1 MASVYKKRDKLYVSW
16 YDVSTR
22 KTINRATKLPD
33 TPKNRKEAQKLADEL
48 QKGLDKNKEEFDK
61 GSLVKKSTIKSAYE
75 HFLRNNSNKH
85 KDTIKDYD
93 RFFDL
98 FKKTF
103 NEGSPCSILNK
114 LSVEEWII
122 GVKKLSQQQNS
133 IHGYYKQC
141 NHFLNFLFEYNYIPM
156 FKINKDVKTKPEVK
170 EIIVFRDEDLQKIF
184 DNLKTKNSNFR
195 TMIYLAYYSGLRSTD
210 LLSMVVEKVN
220 FENNSI
226 SYYSPKLKKWYT
238 VPFHKDLTEVL
249 QVRIKKIKTGKL
261 LNYTDDS
268 DMGKAF
274 KRYLTKLELNGRGY
288 SMRTFRKTFITNA
301 SAAMDLATVSKL
313 VGHKNITTTAKYYN
327 KVDLAK
333 KAEEL
338 NRFQGI
344 VSAE

>member
-1 MASVYKKRDKLYVSW
+1 MASVYKKRDKLYISW
-16 YDVSTR
+16 YDWPTGKS
-22 KTINRATKLPD
+22 KNRATRLLD
-33 TPKNRKEAQKLADEL
+33 TPKNNKEANKMAEEL

-61 GSLVKKSTIKSAYE
+61 NSLVKKSTIESAFE

-85 KDTIKDYD
+85 KDTIKDYN
-93 RFFDL
+93 RFFEL

-103 NEGSPCSILNK
+103 NEGGPCTLLNK
-114 LSVEEWII
+114 LSVEAWII
-122 GVKKLSQQQNS
+122 GIKKLAHQQNT
-133 IHGYYKQC
+133 IHGYFKQC

-156 FKINKDVKTKPEVK
+156 FKINKDVRTKPEVK

-195 TMIYLAYYSGLRSTD
+195 TMIYLAYYTGLRSTD
-210 LLSMVVEKVN
+210 MMSMVIEKIN

-238 VPFHKDLTEVL
+238 VPFHKHLTSVL
-249 QVRIKKIKTGKL
+249 QERIIEKKTGKL
-261 LNYTDDS
+261 LEYTDDS
-268 DMGKAF
+268 DMSKAF
-274 KRYLTKLELNGRGY
+274 KRYLTDLELNGRGY

-333 KAEEL
+333 KAEDL
-338 NRFQGI
+338 NKFQGI
-344 VSAE
+344 ESAE